1 MSDRTEQEV
10 GDESERGTALATPL
24 GAIGLSSRTKSGG
37 VVRAAVIA
45 LLSGELYSET
55 NDNSLAILLQHVNN
69 HS

>member
-1 MSDRTEQEV
+1 M
-10 GDESERGTALATPL
+10 
-24 GAIGLSSRTKSGG
+24 SSRTKSGG

-55 NDNSLAILLQHVNN
+55 KDNWCAILLQHVNN